1 MEISFSRCYPGFN
14 TGSTF
19 FLVYINDLQN
29 ELKSSAKLFAD
40 DTSPFTIVKDKNKNA
55 NILKNDVLLIS
66 KRNYS
71 WKILFNPDPGKPAQ
85 EVLFSRKTFKFIQP

>member
-55 NILKNDVLLIS
+55 NILKNDLLLIS

-71 WKILFNPDPGKPAQ
+71 WKILFNPDPGKLAQ